1 MHQISKPA
9 LSRTNER
16 MNKMTPNSRW
26 ANKQTQGRR
35 KENISLNL
43 GLVHFLLDCII
54 TCILRLRWIWVGT
67 SWPVKL
73 SVVLLFP
80 RYRHSIRCSIREIN
94 LIYNYNCIFPFF
106 MVNEQLG
113 LNIIL
118 VAEKLSLHIQLFST
132 VKCKPKRRL
141 IVTFFLKKY

>member
-1 MHQISKPA
+1 MTDIEGFLTIYGHSDN
-9 LSRTNER
+9 LLN
-16 MNKMTPNSRW
+16 NKGNV
-26 ANKQTQGRR
+26 
-35 KENISLNL
+35 SLNL
-43 GLVHFLLDCII
+43 GFSADFLLDFII
-54 TCILRLRWIWVGT
+54 TCILRLRWIWEGT

-80 RYRHSIRCSIREIN
+80 RYRKSIRCSIREIN
-94 LIYNYNCIFPFF
+94 LIYNYNCIFPLF

-118 VAEKLSLHIQLFST
+118 FAEKLSLHIQLFST

-141 IVTFFLKKY
+141 IVTFFWGGGVFIRARLL